1 MFLTVSEAAKQLKM
15 QPSTIK
21 RKIKEG
27 LIPAYRLGGLTAPV
41 RIDADE
47 LKQIVGG
54 LSGTRRDMEMFDK
67 HGPKTRSEEMQYD
80 ELNRR
85 CLKLA
90 GIVGPDRIFELL
102 QAFDTKTLSE
112 LHPRHY
118 ASFRG
123 KLLRLTRG
131 LTLQRR
137 AA

>member
-1 MFLTVSEAAKQLKM
+1 MYLTINDAAAELKM
-15 QPSTIK
+15 RPSTIR

-27 LIPAYRLGGLTAPV
+27 IIPAYRLGGLAAPV
-41 RIDADE
+41 RIDAGE
-47 LKQIVGG
+47 LKQIMGG
-54 LSGTRRDMEMFDK
+54 LCSTRRDMEMFDK
-67 HGPKTRSEEMQYD
+67 YGPKTRSEEMQYD
-80 ELNRR
+80 DLNRR
-85 CLKLA
+85 CMKLA
-90 GIVGPDRIFELL
+90 GIVGAGRIFKLL
-102 QAFDTKTLSE
+102 QEFDTKTLSE

>member
-1 MFLTVSEAAKQLKM
+1 MYLTINEAAAELKM
-15 QPSTIK
+15 QPSTIR

-27 LIPAYRLGGLTAPV
+27 LIKAYRLGGSSSPL

-54 LSGTRRDMEMFDK
+54 LTGARRDMEMFDK
-67 HGPKTRSEEMQYD
+67 YGPKTRSEEMQYD

-85 CLKLA
+85 CMKLA
-90 GIVGPDRIFELL
+90 GIVGAERILKLL
-102 QAFDTKTLSE
+102 QEFDTKTLSE

-123 KLLRLTRG
+123 KLMRLTRG
-131 LTLQRR
+131 LTFQRS

>member
-1 MFLTVSEAAKQLKM
+1 MFLTINEAAVELKM
-15 QPSTIK
+15 RPSTIR

-41 RIDADE
+41 RIDAVE
-47 LKQIVGG
+47 LKQIMGG
-54 LSGTRRDMEMFDK
+54 LCSTRCDMELFDK

-85 CLKLA
+85 CMKLA
-90 GIVGPDRIFELL
+90 GIVGAKRIFELL
-102 QAFDTKTLSE
+102 QEFDTKTLSE

-123 KLLRLTRG
+123 KLMRLTRG
-131 LTLQRR
+131 LTFQRS

>member
-1 MFLTVSEAAKQLKM
+1 MYLTINEAAAELKM
-15 QPSTIK
+15 QPSTIR

-27 LIPAYRLGGLTAPV
+27 LIKAYRLGGSSSPL

-54 LSGTRRDMEMFDK
+54 LTGARRDMEMFDK
-67 HGPKTRSEEMQYD
+67 YGPKTRSEEMQYD

-85 CLKLA
+85 CMKLA
-90 GIVGPDRIFELL
+90 GIVGAERIFKLL
-102 QAFDTKTLSE
+102 QELDTKTLSE

-123 KLLRLTRG
+123 KLMRLTRG
-131 LTLQRR
+131 LTFQRS